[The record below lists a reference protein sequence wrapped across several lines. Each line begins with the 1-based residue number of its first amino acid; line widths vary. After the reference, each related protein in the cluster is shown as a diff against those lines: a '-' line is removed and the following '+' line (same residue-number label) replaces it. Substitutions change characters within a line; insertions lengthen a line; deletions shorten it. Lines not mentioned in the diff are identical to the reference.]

1 MTLHYFYDPLCG
13 WCYGASP
20 LLQAA
25 AALPG
30 LRLEM
35 RAGGMIAPED
45 GRVITA
51 DWRGYVMPH
60 DQRIAQ
66 LSGQPFGEA
75 YFNGLLNDVGAPL
88 NSTPPIAA
96 VLAAEALGASP
107 LAMLAKLQ
115 QAHYV
120 DGLRIAEFGT
130 LRERARML
138 GLDGEAFAAEWR
150 RQLALAE
157 AHIADTQARMRR
169 HGLRSFPSL
178 LLERDGE
185 WIMVDVSRWLGRPQA
200 FAAELSGLLS
210 EAGTASAADEAAFCT
225 PERCR

>member
-25 AALPG
+25 ALPG
-30 LRLEM
+30 LTLEM

-96 VLAAEALGASP
+96 VLAAEALGAPP

-150 RQLALAE
+150 RQLTLAE

-169 HGLRSFPSL
+169 HGLRGFPSL